1 MDNLKFFL
9 GIGLAVVLVFC
20 GAAAYTQIVKIA
32 PAPSYSDRETLYQV
46 STIDALA
53 QGTFEGVEPVKNLKK
68 HGDFGVGTFDA
79 LDGEMVML
87 DGKIYQ
93 IRADGKVYPAND
105 SATTPFAVV
114 TVFDRD
120 VTIPV
125 SRPMNF
131 TGLTDEISH
140 KFPSKNMI
148 YAVRVHGTF
157 PSVTV
162 RSVPAQQK
170 PYPTLAE
177 AARNQSV
184 FTYTNMTGTIV
195 GFYLPDIMK
204 GLNMPGYHL
213 HFISDDR
220 TKGGHLL
227 DFTSP
232 AGTDVELDLTPSI
245 ATTLPNTTAFSETD
259 LSRDMS
265 EDLAGVER

>member
-20 GAAAYTQIVKIA
+20 SAAAYTQIGKVA
-32 PAPSYSDRETLYQV
+32 PTPAFFDRETLYQV

-53 QGTFEGVEPVKNLKK
+53 QGAFEGALPVKELKK
-68 HGDFGVGTFDA
+68 HGDFGIGTFDA
-79 LDGEMVML
+79 LDGEMVMI

-93 IRADGKVYPAND
+93 IRSDGKVYPASD
-105 SATTPFAVV
+105 SATTPFAIV

-125 SRPMNF
+125 SHPMNF
-131 TGLTDEISH
+131 TGLTAEIS
-140 KFPSKNMI
+140 KKLPSKNMI

-162 RSVPAQQK
+162 RSIPAQQK
-170 PYPTLAE
+170 PYPTLAD
-177 AARNQSV
+177 AAKNQSV
-184 FTYTNMTGTIV
+184 FTYTNVKGTIV
-195 GFYLPDIMK
+195 GFYLPDLMK

-220 TKGGHLL
+220 MSGGHLL

-232 AGTDVELDLTPSI
+232 AGAAVELDLTPSI
-245 ATTLPNTTAFSETD
+245 ATTLPNTTSFSETD
-259 LSRDMS
+259 LSRDTS
-265 EDLAGVER
+265 ADIAKVER

>member
-20 GAAAYTQIVKIA
+20 GAAVYTQMVKVA
-32 PAPSYSDRETLYQV
+32 PAPAYSDRETLYQV
-46 STIDALA
+46 STIDALV
-53 QGTFEGVEPVKNLKK
+53 QGSFEGVEPVKNLQK
-68 HGDFGVGTFDA
+68 HGDFGIGTFDA
-79 LDGEMVML
+79 LDGEMVMI

-93 IRADGKVYPAND
+93 IRSDGVVYPAND
-105 SATTPFAVV
+105 STTTPFATV

-125 SRPMNF
+125 TRPENF
-131 TGLTDEISH
+131 TGLTTLISR
-140 KFPSKNMI
+140 KIPSKNMI

-170 PYPTLAE
+170 PYPTLAD
-177 AARNQSV
+177 AAKNQSV
-184 FTYTNMTGTIV
+184 FTYTDVKGTIV
-195 GFYLPDIMK
+195 GFYLPDFMK

-220 TKGGHLL
+220 TRGGHLL
-227 DFTSP
+227 GFTAP
-232 AGTDVELDLTPSI
+232 AGSAVELDLTPAL
-245 ATTLPNTTAFSETD
+245 ATTLPNTTSFAGAN
-259 LSRDMS
+259 LSIDTS
-265 EDLAGVER
+265 ADLARVER